1 MNEQEALQAIAL
13 LIEQAEQ
20 NTARHEANLQTAAQ
34 ALVQAES
41 NFLKSQKF
49 FKEDFI
55 TALGI
60 AVKTVLDQQA
70 NELKTELEQPI
81 TNIQTVA
88 ASLKNA
94 RAGLENTLK
103 WKTIAL
109 HIGIVGVVAV
119 ALFAAVFGFFAFYL
133 PSMDEIKARR
143 TELQT
148 LQTEI
153 AQNKEIAAV
162 ETAFCHKG
170 TNKTATALCVKVD
183 MKQCST
189 AGFCKALPKEK

>member
-70 NELKTELEQPI
+70 NELKTDLEQPI

-88 ASLKNA
+88 ASLKTA
-94 RAGLENTLK
+94 RAGLENTLN

-109 HIGIVGVVAV
+109 HGGIVGVVAL
-119 ALFAAVFGFFAFYL
+119 ALFAAVFGFFTFYL

-153 AQNKEIAAV
+153 AQNKEIAAL
-162 ETAFCHKG
+162 ETAFCDKG
-170 TNKTATALCVKVD
+170 KTLCVKVNA
-183 MKQCST
+183 KRCST
-189 AGFCKALPKEK
+189 GGFCQALPKEK

>member
-20 NTARHEANLQTAAQ
+20 NTARHEDNLRTAAQ
-34 ALVQAES
+34 ALIIAET
-41 NFLKSQKF
+41 NFLQSQKF

-88 ASLKNA
+88 ASLKTA
-94 RAGLENTLK
+94 RAGLENTLN

-109 HIGIVGVVAV
+109 HGGIVGVVAL
-119 ALFAAVFGFFAFYL
+119 ALFAAIFGFFAFYL
-133 PSMDEIKARR
+133 PSMDEIKTRR

-153 AQNKEIAAV
+153 AQSKEIAAL
-162 ETAFCHKG
+162 ETAFCDKG
-170 TNKTATALCVKVD
+170 KTLCVKVNA
-183 MKQCST
+183 KRCST
-189 AGFCKALPKEK
+189 GGFCQALPKEK

>member
-88 ASLKNA
+88 ASLKTA
-94 RAGLENTLK
+94 RAGLENTLN

-109 HIGIVGVVAV
+109 HGGIVGVVAL
-119 ALFAAVFGFFAFYL
+119 ALFAAVFGFFTFYL

-153 AQNKEIAAV
+153 AQNKEIAAL
-162 ETAFCHKG
+162 ETAFCDKG
-170 TNKTATALCVKVD
+170 KTLCVKVNA
-183 MKQCST
+183 KRCST
-189 AGFCKALPKEK
+189 GGFCQALPKEK

>member
-94 RAGLENTLK
+94 RAGLENTLN
-103 WKTIAL
+103 WETIAL
-109 HIGIVGVVAV
+109 HAGIVGVVAV
-119 ALFAAVFGFFAFYL
+119 ALFVRYLVFLLSICRAWTRL
-133 PSMDEIKARR
+133 KRVEPSFKR
-143 TELQT
+143 
-148 LQTEI
+148 
-153 AQNKEIAAV
+153 
-162 ETAFCHKG
+162 
-170 TNKTATALCVKVD
+170 
-183 MKQCST
+183 
-189 AGFCKALPKEK
+189 CKPK

>member
-20 NTARHEANLQTAAQ
+20 NTARHEDNLRTAAQ
-34 ALVQAES
+34 ALMIAET
-41 NFLKSQKF
+41 NFLQSQKF

-88 ASLKNA
+88 ASLKTA
-94 RAGLENTLK
+94 RAGLESALN

-109 HIGIVGVVAV
+109 HAGIVGVVAV
-119 ALFAAVFGFFAFYL
+119 ALFAALFGFFTFYL
-133 PSMDEIKARR
+133 PSMDEIKTRR

-153 AQNKEIAAV
+153 AQNKEIAAL
-162 ETAFCHKG
+162 ETAFCNKG
-170 TNKTATALCVKVD
+170 TTLCVKVD
-183 MKQCST
+183 VKRCSD

>member
-94 RAGLENTLK
+94 RAGLENTLN

-109 HIGIVGVVAV
+109 HAGIVGVVAV

-153 AQNKEIAAV
+153 AQNKEIAAL
-162 ETAFCHKG
+162 ETAFCDKG
-170 TNKTATALCVKVD
+170 ATLCVKVD
-183 MKQCST
+183 VKRCSK

>member
-20 NTARHEANLQTAAQ
+20 NTARHEDNLRTAAQ
-34 ALVQAES
+34 ALMIAET
-41 NFLKSQKF
+41 NFLQSQKF

-88 ASLKNA
+88 ASLKTA
-94 RAGLENTLK
+94 RAGLESALN

-109 HIGIVGVVAV
+109 HAGIVGVVAV
-119 ALFAAVFGFFAFYL
+119 ALFAALFGFFTFYL
-133 PSMDEIKARR
+133 PSMDEVKARR

-153 AQNKEIAAV
+153 AQNKEIAAL
-162 ETAFCHKG
+162 ETAFCNKG
-170 TNKTATALCVKVD
+170 TTLCVKVD
-183 MKQCST
+183 VKRCSD

>member
-94 RAGLENTLK
+94 RAGLENTLN

-109 HIGIVGVVAV
+109 HGGIVGVVAL
-119 ALFAAVFGFFAFYL
+119 ALFAAIFGFFAFYL
-133 PSMDEIKARR
+133 PSMDEITTRR

-153 AQNKEIAAV
+153 AQNKEIAAL
-162 ETAFCHKG
+162 ETAFCNKG
-170 TNKTATALCVKVD
+170 TTLCVKVD
-183 MKQCST
+183 VKRCSD

>member
-1 MNEQEALQAIAL
+1 MNEQETLQAVAL
-13 LIEQAEQ
+13 LIEQAER
-20 NTARHEANLQTAAQ
+20 NTARHEANLQTAAE

-94 RAGLENTLK
+94 RAGLENTLN

-109 HIGIVGVVAV
+109 HGGIVGVVAL

-133 PSMDEIKARR
+133 PSMDEIKTRR

-153 AQNKEIAAV
+153 AQNKEIAAL
-162 ETAFCHKG
+162 ETAFCNKG
-170 TNKTATALCVKVD
+170 TTLCVKVD
-183 MKQCST
+183 VKRCSD
-189 AGFCKALPKEK
+189 AGFVRQLPKEK

>member
-94 RAGLENTLK
+94 RAGLENTL
-103 WKTIAL
+103 
-109 HIGIVGVVAV
+109 
-119 ALFAAVFGFFAFYL
+119 
-133 PSMDEIKARR
+133 
-143 TELQT
+143 
-148 LQTEI
+148 
-153 AQNKEIAAV
+153 N
-162 ETAFCHKG
+162 
-170 TNKTATALCVKVD
+170 
-183 MKQCST
+183 
-189 AGFCKALPKEK
+189 